1 MENSN
6 RKERLIVMRG
16 KDYQRSDVLKKRIAG
31 VFGRKVTFIFTGG
44 KVEETLMLHM
54 RAFEYVWW

>member
-1 MENSN
+1 M
-6 RKERLIVMRG
+6 MRG
-16 KDYQRSDVLKKRIAG
+16 KNYQRSGVLKKRIAG